1 MIIIIIIIIT
11 ILIMIMINIL
21 FDTFIWQKFN
31 SKTKSTECALMKNF
45 KISKNRKNVRCTDK
59 RLL

>member
-1 MIIIIIIIIT
+1 MIH
-11 ILIMIMINIL
+11 IL

-31 SKTKSTECALMKNF
+31 PKTKSAECALMKNF
-45 KISKNRKNVRCTDK
+45 KISKNRENVRCTDK